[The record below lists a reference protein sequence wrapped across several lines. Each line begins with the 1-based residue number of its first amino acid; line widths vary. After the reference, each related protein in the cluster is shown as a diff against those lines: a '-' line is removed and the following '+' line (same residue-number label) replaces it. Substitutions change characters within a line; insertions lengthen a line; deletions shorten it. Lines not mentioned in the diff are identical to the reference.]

1 MVKYKRHL
9 IACRNHVS
17 NCVSMKLGATYVMKY
32 MHEKKLPCIRHIHRI
47 QMIIQKLHEGRFMYK
62 GGKYMSQNEKKRIK
76 VDIYNQTYTIMGDE
90 EEHHVRLVASLVD
103 QKMRE
108 IKEMNRHLDAAKLA
122 VLTAVNTVNEHVKL
136 KEEYA
141 TLLGQLERKRKK

>member
-1 MVKYKRHL
+1 
-9 IACRNHVS
+9 
-17 NCVSMKLGATYVMKY
+17 
-32 MHEKKLPCIRHIHRI
+32 
-47 QMIIQKLHEGRFMYK
+47 
-62 GGKYMSQNEKKRIK
+62 MSHNDKKRIK
-76 VDIYNQTYTIMGDE
+76 VDIYNQIYTIKGNE
-90 EEHHVRLVASLVD
+90 EEEHVRLVASLVD

-108 IKEMNRHLDAAKLA
+108 IKEANIHLDATKIA